1 MQNYYV
7 FQRKQNHSVLT
18 RAHTKQQSRRCLPI
32 NMWGSLKTQYMT
44 MHSQEPESQRLS
56 PVP

>member
-32 NMWGSLKTQYMT
+32 NMWGSLK
-44 MHSQEPESQRLS
+44 LS
-56 PVP
+56 I